1 MLYMKKQ
8 KIQKTLTI
16 ITIVGVLIYFTG
28 WSIAKYTQTHNIV
41 VGANIG
47 AGILGL
53 LGLGTACLT
62 LIGFIFV
69 TLFMR
74 EHSK

>member
-1 MLYMKKQ
+1 MKKQ
-8 KIQKTLTI
+8 KIQKTLA
-16 ITIVGVLIYFTG
+16 ITTLIGVLAYLIG
-28 WSIAKYTQTHNIV
+28 WGIAKYTQTHNLV

-53 LGLGTACLT
+53 AGLGVACLT

-69 TLFMR
+69 TLFMH